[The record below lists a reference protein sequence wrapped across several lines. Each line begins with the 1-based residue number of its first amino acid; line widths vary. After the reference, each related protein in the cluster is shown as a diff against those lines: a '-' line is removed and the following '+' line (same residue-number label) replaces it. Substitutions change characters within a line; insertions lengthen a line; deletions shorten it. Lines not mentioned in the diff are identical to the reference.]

1 MMNLVEAIR
10 LASQKREGAENSP
23 ALPSSTSAEPTAS
36 SEREEMQTV
45 RFEVRLTNQQ
55 LHDLLSWLARSL
67 HPVMTL
73 KEAAHYLRLRPTEL
87 QQMAEQGI
95 IPAFK
100 VDHRWRFLKTA
111 LDEWMVLQRATDA
124 TPERIEGEHDE
135 KSAEDESAA

>member
-1 MMNLVEAIR
+1 MNLVEAIR
-10 LASQKREGAENSP
+10 LASQKREGTENPPAPASSP
-23 ALPSSTSAEPTAS
+23 NAEPGAS
-36 SEREEMQTV
+36 GEREEMQTV

-55 LHDLLSWLARSL
+55 LYDLLSWLARSL

-73 KEAAHYLRLRPTEL
+73 KEAAHYLRLRPAEL

-111 LDEWMVLQRATDA
+111 LDEWMILQRATDA
-124 TPERIEGEHDE
+124 TPETTEGERNE
-135 KSAEDESAA
+135 KSAENESAA

>member
-1 MMNLVEAIR
+1 MNLVEAIR
-10 LASQKREGAENSP
+10 VASQRREGVGNPP
-23 ALPSSTSAEPTAS
+23 APSSSTSAEPTAS
-36 SEREEMQTV
+36 GEREEMQTV

-55 LHDLLSWLARSL
+55 LYDLLNWLARSL

-73 KEAAHYLRLRPTEL
+73 KEAAHYLRLRPSEL

-111 LDEWMVLQRATDA
+111 LDEWMMLQRAADA
-124 TPERIEGEHDE
+124 TSEITEGEHNE

>member
-10 LASQKREGAENSP
+10 LAAQKREGAENPPKPSASP
-23 ALPSSTSAEPTAS
+23 SAEPTAL

-55 LHDLLSWLARSL
+55 LYDLLSWLARSL

-100 VDHRWRFLKTA
+100 LDHRWRFLKTA
-111 LDEWMVLQRATDA
+111 LDEWMALQRATDA
-124 TPERIEGEHDE
+124 TPERIEGEHYE